1 MARIGLSES
10 TFTLIP
16 EGRHVFK
23 IVDVVYDEDFG
34 KMEVKVQTK
43 DGLKHTERFSL
54 LTKKGETNEGALKAF
69 SYFARVALNNYN
81 LDSIDHEDLLNC
93 YFEATVTHEVVES
106 TKDPDKELTFV
117 RLGDWT
123 SASGFGK
130 GAKTTKKEEVA
141 KEETTDDE
149 DIDLDDFLD

>member
-16 EGRHVFK
+16 EGYHIFK
-23 IVDVVYDEDFG
+23 IVEVNYNEDFG
-34 KMEVKVQTK
+34 KMEIKVQTK
-43 DGLKHTERFSL
+43 DGMKHTERFTL
-54 LTKKGETNEGALKAF
+54 IKKNGESNEGALKAF

-81 LDSIDHEDLLNC
+81 LDAIDHEDLLNC
-93 YFEATVTHEVVES
+93 YFKAYVTHETVES

-117 RLGDWT
+117 RLGDW
-123 SASGFGK
+123 SSVSGF
-130 GAKTTKKEEVA
+130 AKDTKTKEVA
-141 KEETTDDE
+141 KEETTEE